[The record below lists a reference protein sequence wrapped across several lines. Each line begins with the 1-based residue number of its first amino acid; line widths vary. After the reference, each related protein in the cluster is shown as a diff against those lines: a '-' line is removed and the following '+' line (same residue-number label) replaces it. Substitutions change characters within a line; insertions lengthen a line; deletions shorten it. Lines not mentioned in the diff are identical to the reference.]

1 MHGLSRL
8 DRRMSMRGAIRL
20 GRKPKSEEGAEAGA
34 DSETQAKQQV
44 VMKQKPQDDGES
56 AQQQMD
62 GILRGLVNLR
72 ECMQRAMMT
81 GAALNV
87 MRVDYDVVNAALAV
101 MSNIDPESA
110 KEFFAGSGGKEEK

>member
-1 MHGLSRL
+1 V
-8 DRRMSMRGAIRL
+8 RGAIRL
-20 GRKPKSEEGAEAGA
+20 GRKAREEEAAKAGA
-34 DSETQAKQQV
+34 DPETQAKQQA

-56 AQQQMD
+56 AQEQMD

-101 MSNIDPESA
+101 MSNIDQESA
-110 KEFFAGSGGKEEK
+110 KEFFARSGGKEEK